1 MKHRLVSILAF
12 SLVASLLAA
21 ACTTTGGRR
30 RNNNTIKLDGSSPDN
45 NNNNGGGGG
54 NEDPVDLKKPSSTP
68 SPDLSKPSTN
78 TGDLSCQGY
87 FGCAEGCS
95 QTDDA
100 CFEDCWND
108 TSTTGQDQFGD
119 IFNCLASYCIDQGDC
134 ELDGSG
140 TQLADT
146 PTCTPCLQ
154 SDPAG
159 SACESTFAACE

>member
-1 MKHRLVSILAF
+1 MKNRLVSILAF

-45 NNNNGGGGG
+45 NNDNSAS
-54 NEDPVDLKKPSSTP
+54 VDLKKPSNNNP

-78 TGDLSCQGY
+78 TGDLTCQGY
-87 FGCAEGCS
+87 FECAA
-95 QTDDA
+95 A
-100 CFEDCWND
+100 CPETSDTCVEDCWND

-154 SDPAG
+154 SDPAWMACDSVV
-159 SACESTFAACE
+159 SACQ